1 MFRRLLTSVTSVAT
15 VAVVLLIGV
24 GVALSGNLPSGVQD
38 TVAEAAGNFGVDVPT
53 AGEQGQGGAQDAP
66 RNAREA
72 ASRSD
77 DHVQVVHETID
88 SYTTALDAWTT
99 CVAGAAASRGSLR
112 SNPES
117 RVGGEKLDPK
127 ADCDPK
133 PKLNLPRPADDGFDG
148 PQSGDTPDKPGR
160 PDDPGKSDNTGR
172 ADNAGPPSERP

>member
-38 TVAEAAGNFGVDVPT
+38 TVAEAAGAFGFDVPT
-53 AGEQGQGGAQDAP
+53 SGEHGQAGTQDATP
-66 RNAREA
+66 
-72 ASRSD
+72 RSD

-88 SYTTALDAWTT
+88 SYTAALDAWTT
-99 CVAGAAASRGSLR
+99 CVAEAAASRGSLQ

-133 PKLNLPRPADDGFDG
+133 PKLNPPRPSDDGFDG

-160 PDDPGKSDNTGR
+160 PGDPGRPDNPGG
-172 ADNAGPPSERP
+172 ADTTGPPSERP

>member
-38 TVAEAAGNFGVDVPT
+38 TVAEAAGAFGFEVPKS
-53 AGEQGQGGAQDAP
+53 GEQGQGGTQVAAP
-66 RNAREA
+66 
-72 ASRSD
+72 RSD

-88 SYTTALDAWTT
+88 SHTTALDAWTT
-99 CVAGAAASRGSLR
+99 CVAEAAASRGSLR

-117 RVGGEKLDPK
+117 RVGGEKFDPK

-133 PKLNLPRPADDGFDG
+133 PKLNPPRPADDGFDG

-160 PDDPGKSDNTGR
+160 PDDPGKPDNPGR
-172 ADNAGPPSERP
+172 ADNTGPPSERP